1 MMLVSQI
8 SYYYYDYDLA
18 EICSWVEI
26 GIAIHEK
33 EAWTVT
39 RKIQK
44 MKHWNPYLQS
54 L

>member
-33 EAWTVT
+33 EA
-39 RKIQK
+39 
-44 MKHWNPYLQS
+44 
-54 L
+54 